1 MPLTNLSQHAERNK
15 RPDSVRDDKAMIE
28 TIILPALSGL
38 KVAEVTHRDVAALH
52 ASLKATPYCANRVLS
67 LLSKVMNLAVQ
78 PERMRPDNPAKG
90 VARFHEERRERWL
103 STDEL
108 RRLVATWVWRSSR
121 PTISSD
127 SPDETKVRGVGV
139 PEIVQPHDEAL
150 RPPRRQPLREATERF
165 GAMVGSPR
173 LR

>member
-1 MPLTNLSQHAERNK
+1 MATKYLQIAGTLLCRRPLRPPHCRRYAKQHERACRLFNDCLVKSLLKPTLSR
-15 RPDSVRDDKAMIE
+15 S
-28 TIILPALSGL
+28 
-38 KVAEVTHRDVAALH
+38 
-52 ASLKATPYCANRVLS
+52 KATPYCANRVLS